1 MCGGSKNWSNYDTKD
16 YRSLV
21 SKWFDQSTNN
31 EANLE
36 IKVHTAGQTRLST
49 SKTLICTTTQGSTL
63 SLYISPLEV
72 FTPGIKNFETNLT
85 T

>member
-1 MCGGSKNWSNYDTKD
+1 MCGGSKTWSNHDT
-16 YRSLV
+16 RSLV

-36 IKVHTAGQTRLST
+36 IKVHTAGQTCLST
-49 SKTLICTTTQGSTL
+49 SRTLICTTTQGSTL

-72 FTPGIKNFETNLT
+72 FTAGIKNFETNLT